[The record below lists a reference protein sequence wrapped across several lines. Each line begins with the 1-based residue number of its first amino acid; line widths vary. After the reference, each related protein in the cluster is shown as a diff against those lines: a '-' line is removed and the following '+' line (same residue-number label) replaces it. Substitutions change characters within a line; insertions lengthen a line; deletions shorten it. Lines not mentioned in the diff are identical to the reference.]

1 MLIQPAEMK
10 VDLPIQLHNGVVST
24 TTKVWNMLTAA
35 AEGNLDHVK
44 NLSATC
50 PELRTCQYDY
60 TTPLHFAV
68 LHGNFDTVRYLV
80 ENRALDPE
88 YLQHPFRDSLVT
100 MARDRD
106 QNDIA
111 DYLEQSAKDP
121 ALTHNWGDAGAIDH
135 QPTDEEK
142 RFEECVDKNDHA
154 AVESMLNTS
163 PDLAKNEL
171 AFWGEGIVM
180 MPAKDG
186 DLAMVKM
193 LITHG
198 ATVPKIS
205 KWGAR
210 YYFKHYEVAKFLLEN
225 GMHPDHMNWRGFTL
239 LHDVAFTGDVEKMRL
254 LLDHGADIDPID
266 GEYSST
272 PLGYAAR
279 WGHAEMVKLLLERGA
294 DPNKAGADWATPFA
308 WATKKGHTEIAGE
321 LQLVGANQ

>member
-1 MLIQPAEMK
+1 
-10 VDLPIQLHNGVVST
+10 
-24 TTKVWNMLTAA
+24 MLTAA
-35 AEGNLDHVK
+35 SEGDLACIQE
-44 NLSATC
+44 LSADC

-68 LHGNFDTVRYLV
+68 LQGHFDIVRYLV
-80 ENRALDPE
+80 ENKALDPE

-100 MARDRD
+100 MALDRD
-106 QNDIA
+106 QHKIA

-121 ALTHNWGDAGAIDH
+121 ALVHNWGDAGAIDH

-154 AVESMLNTS
+154 AVEEILKAS
-163 PDLAKNEL
+163 PELAKNEL
-171 AFWGEGIVM
+171 AFWGEGILM

-186 DLAMVKM
+186 DLRMVEF
-193 LITHG
+193 LLRHG
-198 ATVPKIS
+198 AAVPKIS

-225 GMHPDHMNWRGFTL
+225 GMDPDHMNWRGFTL
-239 LHDVAFTGDVEKMRL
+239 LHDMAFTNDLEKTKL
-254 LLDHGADIDPID
+254 LLDHGADINAID

-279 WGHAEMVKLLLERGA
+279 WGRSEIVELLLERGA
-294 DPNKAGADWATPFA
+294 DPNKAGADWATPLA
-308 WATKKGHTEIAGE
+308 WAKKKGHIEIESKLIAAG
-321 LQLVGANQ
+321 AK